1 MKKLFLFLTIL
12 IILLVGS
19 IYGILFTNYGN
30 GIIASYIENKVN
42 DGQKDVKLKV
52 NDFKLT
58 FNTINFDA
66 KINDDSQILVSGD
79 LAIFKQSVDLK
90 YDIKI
95 NDLATLK
102 NLTKQELKGPFST
115 NGTFIGDK
123 NNAVIQG
130 FTNMALSE
138 TNYHVNLV
146 NFEAKNVNV
155 DLKNAKIEELL
166 TLLNKPI
173 YLNGILNITADIKNI
188 DVTNLDGTVSASIS
202 KGKINND
209 IVNKEFK
216 QTITSSV
223 NIETNINASLLG
235 KKVEVK
241 SELISSIA
249 DIFLDKTVIDLEKNK
264 TFSDYRM
271 DVKNLSKLEG
281 VIGKKLN
288 GDFFTS
294 GNIFMENSNISVAG
308 NTNVF
313 ESTSTYNLKVK
324 DSNLE
329 NINFKIEDAK
339 IEKLLHMLNEPVYAT
354 GNLNIDGDIK
364 NAKIDS
370 LDGLINTKISEGK
383 IINEVVNTV
392 FKQEI
397 KDTVTFD
404 LNVDTS
410 LVPNQAISKADLNT
424 NLLEIDINK
433 ALFDFNEGSFNS
445 DYLVKISSLANLV
458 DFTKTKLRGA
468 IDISGN
474 IQSKE
479 NSLIIDGNSN
489 ILAGALNFNLNNDDL
504 SATLNNIGIKE
515 LTYMLYQ
522 PEIFDSKGSFK
533 VDYNLL
539 VKKGN
544 LSGNLSNGHFLE
556 NDFSTLI
563 NQLAKFDLT
572 KEIYET
578 VKINSD
584 INNNILTSTVNMKSA
599 NTQIDINNSVF
610 DTLNNTI
617 DATLEVKIKESP
629 FNININGNTS
639 NPKFSFDTKDLLK
652 NEIDKQLEKNKD
664 KIEEKLNKALG
675 GKIEDGKAKELIN
688 NLKSLF

>member
-1 MKKLFLFLTIL
+1 MKKLFLFLTIIIIL
-12 IILLVGS
+12 IIGS
-19 IYGILFTNYGN
+19 VYGTLFTKYGN
-30 GIIASYIENKVN
+30 GIIASYIESKVN
-42 DGQKDVKLKV
+42 DGQEDVKLKV
-52 NDFKLT
+52 NDFRLT

-66 KINDDSQILVSGD
+66 KINDDSQILISGD

-95 NDLATLK
+95 NDLSTLK
-102 NLTKQELKGPFST
+102 NLTKQDLKGPFST
-115 NGTFIGDK
+115 NGTFVGDK

-130 FTNMALSE
+130 FTNIALSE
-138 TNYHVNLV
+138 TNYHLNLV
-146 NFEAKNVNV
+146 NFEPKNINVN
-155 DLKNAKIEELL
+155 LKDAKIEELL
-166 TLLNKPI
+166 TLLNKPN
-173 YLNGILNITADIKNI
+173 YANGTLNITADIKNI
-188 DVTNLDGTVSASIS
+188 DVTNLDGMITASIS

-216 QTITSSV
+216 QTITSAI

-235 KKVEVK
+235 KKVEIK
-241 SELISSIA
+241 SEVISSIA

-264 TFSDYRM
+264 TFSDYRI
-271 DVKNLSKLEG
+271 DVKNLNKLEG

-288 GDFFTS
+288 GDFYTS
-294 GNIFMENSNISVAG
+294 GNIFVENSNISIAG
-308 NTNVF
+308 NSNIF
-313 ESTSTYNLKVK
+313 ESTSTYNLKLK

-364 NAKIDS
+364 NAKIET
-370 LDGLINTKISEGK
+370 LDGLINTKISEGE
-383 IINEVVNTV
+383 IIDEVVNTV
-392 FKQEI
+392 FNQKI

-410 LVPNQAISKADLNT
+410 LVPNQAISKADINT
-424 NLLEIDINK
+424 NLLNVNVNK
-433 ALFDFNEGSFNS
+433 AVFDFNEASFTS
-445 DYLVKISSLANLV
+445 DYLVKIPSLTDLI

-468 IDISGN
+468 MDISGN

-479 NSLIIDGNSN
+479 NLLLVDGSSN
-489 ILAGALNFNLNNDDL
+489 LLGGALNFNLNNDNL
-504 SATLNNIGIKE
+504 TATLNNIGIKE

-522 PEIFDSKGSFK
+522 PEIFDSKGTFK
-533 VDYNLL
+533 VDYNML

-544 LSGNLSNGHFLE
+544 LTGSLVNGHFLP

-578 VKINSD
+578 VNINSD
-584 INNNILTSTVNMKSA
+584 INDTILTSTVNMKSA

-610 DTLNNTI
+610 DTQNNTI
-617 DATLEVKIKESP
+617 DATLEAKIKETK

-639 NPKFSFDTKDLLK
+639 NPKISFDTKDLLK
-652 NEIDKQLEKNKD
+652 NEIDKQLEKNEG
-664 KIEEKLNKALG
+664 KIEEKINKALG
-675 GKIEDGKAKELIN
+675 GKLEDGKAKELIN
-688 NLKSLF
+688 NLKSFF

>member
-1 MKKLFLFLTIL
+1 MKKLFLFLTIIIIL
-12 IILLVGS
+12 IIGS
-19 IYGILFTNYGN
+19 VYGTLFTKYGN
-30 GIIASYIENKVN
+30 GIIASYIEGKVN
-42 DGQKDVKLKV
+42 NGQEDVKLKV

-66 KINDDSQILVSGD
+66 KINDDSQILISGD
-79 LAIFKQSVDLK
+79 LAIFKKSFDLK

-102 NLTKQELKGPFST
+102 NLTRQELKGPFST
-115 NGTFIGDK
+115 NGTVIGDE

-130 FTNMALSE
+130 FTNIALSE
-138 TNYHVNLV
+138 TNYHINLV
-146 NFEAKNVNV
+146 NFEPKNINV
-155 DLKNAKIEELL
+155 DLKDAKIEELL
-166 TLLNKPI
+166 TLLNKPNFA
-173 YLNGILNITADIKNI
+173 NGTLNIAADIKNI
-188 DVTNLDGTVSASIS
+188 NVTNLDGTVTASIS
-202 KGKINND
+202 KAKINND

-216 QTITSSV
+216 QTITSSI
-223 NIETNINASLLG
+223 NLETNINASLLG
-235 KKVEVK
+235 KKVEIK
-241 SELISSIA
+241 SELISSIT

-264 TFSDYRM
+264 TFSDYRI
-271 DVKNLSKLEG
+271 DVKNLNKLEG

-294 GNIFMENSNISVAG
+294 GNIFVENSNISIAG
-308 NTNVF
+308 NTNIF
-313 ESTSTYNLKVK
+313 ESTSTYNLKLK

-329 NINFKIEDAK
+329 NVNFKIEDAK
-339 IEKLLHMLNEPVYAT
+339 IEKLFHMLNEPVYAT

-364 NAKIDS
+364 NAKIDT

-397 KDTVTFD
+397 KDTVNFD

-410 LVPNQAISKADLNT
+410 LVPNQAISKANLNST
-424 NLLEIDINK
+424 LFEIDISK
-433 ALFDFNEGSFNS
+433 ALFDFNEASFNS
-445 DYLVKISSLANLV
+445 DYLVKIASLTRLI

-468 IDISGN
+468 MDINGN

-479 NSLIIDGNSN
+479 NSLIIDGNSS
-489 ILAGALNFNLNNDDL
+489 ILGGALNFNLNNDDL

-539 VKKGN
+539 VKKGT
-544 LSGNLSNGHFLE
+544 LSGNLTNGHFLE

-578 VKINSD
+578 VAINSD
-584 INNNILTSTVNMKSA
+584 INDTILTSTVNMKSA
-599 NTQIDINNSVF
+599 NTQININNSVF
-610 DTLNNTI
+610 DTQNNTI
-617 DATLEVKIKESP
+617 DAKLEANIKDIV
-629 FNININGNTS
+629 FNVNINGNTS
-639 NPKFSFDTKDLLK
+639 NPKISFDTKDLLK
-652 NEIDKQLEKNKD
+652 NEIDKQLEKNQD
-664 KIEEKLNKALG
+664 KIEEKINKALG
-675 GKIEDGKAKELIN
+675 GKLEEGKAKELFK
-688 NLKSLF
+688 NLKSIF

>member
-1 MKKLFLFLTIL
+1 MKKLFLFLTIIIIL
-12 IILLVGS
+12 IIGS
-19 IYGILFTNYGN
+19 VYGTLFTKYGN
-30 GIIASYIENKVN
+30 GIIASYIESKVN
-42 DGQKDVKLKV
+42 DGQEDVKLKV
-52 NDFKLT
+52 NDFRLT

-66 KINDDSQILVSGD
+66 KINDDSQILITGD

-102 NLTKQELKGPFST
+102 NLTKQDLKGPFST
-115 NGTFIGDK
+115 NGTFVGDK

-130 FTNMALSE
+130 FTNIALSE
-138 TNYHVNLV
+138 TNYHLNLV
-146 NFEAKNVNV
+146 NFEPKNINVN
-155 DLKNAKIEELL
+155 LKDAKIEELL
-166 TLLNKPI
+166 TLLNKPN
-173 YLNGILNITADIKNI
+173 YANGTLNITADIKNI
-188 DVTNLDGTVSASIS
+188 DVTNLDGMITASIS

-216 QTITSSV
+216 QTITSAI

-235 KKVEVK
+235 KKVEIK
-241 SELISSIA
+241 SEVISSIA

-264 TFSDYRM
+264 TFSDYRI
-271 DVKNLSKLEG
+271 DVKNLNKLEG

-288 GDFFTS
+288 GDFYTS
-294 GNIFMENSNISVAG
+294 GNIFVENSNISIAG
-308 NTNVF
+308 NSNIF
-313 ESTSTYNLKVK
+313 ESTSTYNLKLK

-364 NAKIDS
+364 NAKIET
-370 LDGLINTKISEGK
+370 LDGLINTKISEGE
-383 IINEVVNTV
+383 IIDEVVNTV
-392 FKQEI
+392 FNQKI

-410 LVPNQAISKADLNT
+410 LVPNQAISKADINT
-424 NLLEIDINK
+424 NLLNVNVNK
-433 ALFDFNEGSFNS
+433 AVFDFNEASFTS
-445 DYLVKISSLANLV
+445 DYLVKIPSLTDLI

-468 IDISGN
+468 MDISGN

-479 NSLIIDGNSN
+479 NLLLVDGNSN
-489 ILAGALNFNLNNDDL
+489 LLGGALNFNLNNDNL
-504 SATLNNIGIKE
+504 TATLNNIGIKE

-522 PEIFDSKGSFK
+522 PEIFDSKGTFK
-533 VDYNLL
+533 VDYNML

-544 LSGNLSNGHFLE
+544 LTGSLVNGHFLP

-578 VKINSD
+578 VNINSD
-584 INNNILTSTVNMKSA
+584 INDTILTSTVNMKST

-610 DTLNNTI
+610 DTQNNTI
-617 DATLEVKIKESP
+617 DATLEAKIKETK

-639 NPKFSFDTKDLLK
+639 NPKISFDTKDLLK
-652 NEIDKQLEKNKD
+652 NEIDKQLEKNEG
-664 KIEEKLNKALG
+664 KIEEKINKALG
-675 GKIEDGKAKELIN
+675 GKLEDGKAKELIN
-688 NLKSLF
+688 NLKSFF

>member
-1 MKKLFLFLTIL
+1 MKKLFLFLTIIIIL
-12 IILLVGS
+12 IIGS
-19 IYGILFTNYGN
+19 VYGTLFTKYGN
-30 GIIASYIENKVN
+30 GIIASYIESKVN
-42 DGQKDVKLKV
+42 DGQEDVKLKV
-52 NDFKLT
+52 NDFRLT

-66 KINDDSQILVSGD
+66 KINDDSQILISGD

-95 NDLATLK
+95 NDLSTLK
-102 NLTKQELKGPFST
+102 NLTKQDLKGPFST
-115 NGTFIGDK
+115 NGTFVGDK

-130 FTNMALSE
+130 FTNIALSE
-138 TNYHVNLV
+138 TNYHLNLV
-146 NFEAKNVNV
+146 NFEPKNINLN
-155 DLKNAKIEELL
+155 LKDAKIEELL
-166 TLLNKPI
+166 TLLNKPN
-173 YLNGILNITADIKNI
+173 YANGTLNITADIKNI
-188 DVTNLDGTVSASIS
+188 DVTNLDGMITASIS

-216 QTITSSV
+216 QTITSAI
-223 NIETNINASLLG
+223 NIETNIKASLLG
-235 KKVEVK
+235 KKVEIK
-241 SELISSIA
+241 SEVISSIA

-264 TFSDYRM
+264 TFSDYRI
-271 DVKNLSKLEG
+271 DVKNLNKLEG

-288 GDFFTS
+288 GDFYTS
-294 GNIFMENSNISVAG
+294 GNIFVENSNISIAG
-308 NTNVF
+308 NSNIF
-313 ESTSTYNLKVK
+313 ESTSTYNLKLK

-364 NAKIDS
+364 NAKIET
-370 LDGLINTKISEGK
+370 LDGLINTKISEGE
-383 IINEVVNTV
+383 IIDEVVNTV
-392 FKQEI
+392 FNQKI

-410 LVPNQAISKADLNT
+410 LVPNQAISKADINT
-424 NLLEIDINK
+424 NLLNVNVNK
-433 ALFDFNEGSFNS
+433 AVFDFNEASFTS
-445 DYLVKISSLANLV
+445 DYLVKIPSLTDLI

-468 IDISGN
+468 MDISGN

-479 NSLIIDGNSN
+479 NLLLVDGNSN
-489 ILAGALNFNLNNDDL
+489 LLGGALNFNLNNDNL
-504 SATLNNIGIKE
+504 TATLNNIGIKE

-522 PEIFDSKGSFK
+522 PEIFDSKGTFK
-533 VDYNLL
+533 VDYNML

-544 LSGNLSNGHFLE
+544 LTGSLVNGHFLP

-578 VKINSD
+578 VNINSD
-584 INNNILTSTVNMKSA
+584 INDTILTSTVNMKSA

-610 DTLNNTI
+610 DTQNNTI
-617 DATLEVKIKESP
+617 DATLEAKIKETK

-639 NPKFSFDTKDLLK
+639 NPKISFDTKDLLK
-652 NEIDKQLEKNKD
+652 NEIDKQLEKNEG
-664 KIEEKLNKALG
+664 KIEEKINKALG
-675 GKIEDGKAKELIN
+675 GKLEDGKAKELIN
-688 NLKSLF
+688 NLKSFF

>member
-1 MKKLFLFLTIL
+1 MKKLFLFLTIIIIL
-12 IILLVGS
+12 IIGS
-19 IYGILFTNYGN
+19 VYGTLFTKYGN

-42 DGQKDVKLKV
+42 NGQEDVKLKV
-52 NDFKLT
+52 NDFRLT

-66 KINDDSQILVSGD
+66 KINDDSQILISGD
-79 LAIFKQSVDLK
+79 LAIFKQSVNLK

-95 NDLATLK
+95 NDLSTLK
-102 NLTKQELKGPFST
+102 NLSKQELKGPFST
-115 NGTFIGDK
+115 NGTVIGDK

-130 FTNMALSE
+130 FTNIALSE
-138 TNYHVNLV
+138 TNYHINLV
-146 NFEAKNVNV
+146 NFEPKNINV

-173 YLNGILNITADIKNI
+173 YADGNLNIAADINNI
-188 DVTNLDGTVSASIS
+188 DVTNLDGTVTASIS
-202 KGKINND
+202 KGKINNK

-216 QTITSSV
+216 QSISSSI
-223 NIETNINASLLG
+223 NLETNINASLLG
-235 KKVEVK
+235 KKVEIK

-264 TFSDYRM
+264 IFSDYRI
-271 DVKNLSKLEG
+271 DVKSLNKLEG
-281 VIGKKLN
+281 IIGKKLN
-288 GDFFTS
+288 GDFSTS
-294 GNIFMENSNISVAG
+294 GNIFIENSNVSIAG
-308 NTNVF
+308 NSNIF
-313 ESTSTYNLKVK
+313 ESTSTYNLKLK

-329 NINFKIEDAK
+329 NASFKIEDAK
-339 IEKLLHMLNEPVYAT
+339 IEKLLHMLNEPVYAI

-364 NAKIDS
+364 NANIDT
-370 LDGLINTKISEGK
+370 LDGLISTKISEGK

-392 FKQEI
+392 FKQNI

-410 LVPNQAISKADLNT
+410 LVPNQAISKADINT
-424 NLLEIDINK
+424 NLLNVNVNK
-433 ALFDFNEGSFNS
+433 AVFDFNEASLNS
-445 DYLVKISSLANLV
+445 DYLVKISSLTNLI

-468 IDISGN
+468 MDISGN

-489 ILAGALNFNLNNDDL
+489 LLDGVLNFNLKDDDL
-504 SATLNNIGIKE
+504 SATLNDIGIKE

-539 VKKGN
+539 AKKGN
-544 LSGNLSNGHFLE
+544 LSGNLTNGHFLE

-563 NQLAKFDLT
+563 NQLARFDLT
-572 KEIYET
+572 KEVYDT

-584 INNNILTSTVNMKSA
+584 INENILTSTVNMKSA
-599 NTQIDINNSVF
+599 NTQIAINNSVF
-610 DTLNNTI
+610 DTQNNTI
-617 DATLEVKIKESP
+617 DAKLEAKIKETS
-629 FNININGNTS
+629 FNISVNGNTS
-639 NPKFSFDTKDLLK
+639 NPKISFDTKDLLK
-652 NEIDKQLEKNKD
+652 NQIDKQLEKNKD
-664 KIEEKLNKALG
+664 KIEEKINKALG
-675 GKIEDGKAKELIN
+675 GKIEDGKATELIK

>member
-1 MKKLFLFLTIL
+1 MKKLFLFLTIIIIL
-12 IILLVGS
+12 IIGS
-19 IYGILFTNYGN
+19 VYGTLFTKYGN
-30 GIIASYIENKVN
+30 GIIASYIESKVN
-42 DGQKDVKLKV
+42 DGQEDVKLKV
-52 NDFKLT
+52 NNFRLT
-58 FNTINFDA
+58 FNTIDFDA
-66 KINDDSQILVSGD
+66 KINDDSQILISGD

-95 NDLATLK
+95 NDLSTLK
-102 NLTKQELKGPFST
+102 NLTKQDLKGPFST
-115 NGTFIGDK
+115 NGTFVGDK

-130 FTNMALSE
+130 FTNIALSE
-138 TNYHVNLV
+138 TNYHLNLV
-146 NFEAKNVNV
+146 NFEPKNINVN
-155 DLKNAKIEELL
+155 LKDAKIEELL
-166 TLLNKPI
+166 TLLNKPN
-173 YLNGILNITADIKNI
+173 YANGTLNITADIKNI
-188 DVTNLDGTVSASIS
+188 DVTNLDGMITASIS

-216 QTITSSV
+216 QTITSAI

-235 KKVEVK
+235 KKVEIK
-241 SELISSIA
+241 SEVISSIA

-264 TFSDYRM
+264 TFSDYRI
-271 DVKNLSKLEG
+271 DVKNLNKLEG

-288 GDFFTS
+288 GDFYTS
-294 GNIFMENSNISVAG
+294 GNIFVENSNISIAG
-308 NTNVF
+308 NSNIF
-313 ESTSTYNLKVK
+313 ESTSTYNLKLK

-364 NAKIDS
+364 NAKIET
-370 LDGLINTKISEGK
+370 LDGLINTKISEGE
-383 IINEVVNTV
+383 IIDEVVNTV
-392 FKQEI
+392 FNQKI

-410 LVPNQAISKADLNT
+410 LVPNQAISKADINT
-424 NLLEIDINK
+424 NLLNVNVNK
-433 ALFDFNEGSFNS
+433 AVFDFNEASFTS
-445 DYLVKISSLANLV
+445 DYLVKIPSLTDLI

-468 IDISGN
+468 MDISGN

-479 NSLIIDGNSN
+479 NLLLVDGNSN
-489 ILAGALNFNLNNDDL
+489 LLGGALNFNLNNDNL
-504 SATLNNIGIKE
+504 TATLNNIGIKE

-522 PEIFDSKGSFK
+522 PEIFDSKGTFK
-533 VDYNLL
+533 VDYNML

-544 LSGNLSNGHFLE
+544 LTGSLVNGHFLP

-578 VKINSD
+578 VNINSD
-584 INNNILTSTVNMKSA
+584 INDTILTSTVNMKSA

-610 DTLNNTI
+610 DTQNNTI
-617 DATLEVKIKESP
+617 DATLEAKIKETK

-639 NPKFSFDTKDLLK
+639 NPKISFDTKDLLK
-652 NEIDKQLEKNKD
+652 NEIDKQLEKNEG
-664 KIEEKLNKALG
+664 KIEEKINKALG
-675 GKIEDGKAKELIN
+675 GKLEDGKAKELIN
-688 NLKSLF
+688 NLKSFF

>member
-1 MKKLFLFLTIL
+1 MKKLFLFLTIIIIL
-12 IILLVGS
+12 IIGS
-19 IYGILFTNYGN
+19 VYGTLFTKYGN
-30 GIIASYIENKVN
+30 GIIASYIESKVN
-42 DGQKDVKLKV
+42 DGQEDVKLKV
-52 NDFKLT
+52 NDFRLT

-66 KINDDSQILVSGD
+66 KINDDSQILITGD

-102 NLTKQELKGPFST
+102 NLTKQDLKGPFST
-115 NGTFIGDK
+115 NGTFVGDK

-130 FTNMALSE
+130 FTNIALSQ
-138 TNYHVNLV
+138 TDYHVNLV
-146 NFEAKNVNV
+146 NFEPKNININ
-155 DLKNAKIEELL
+155 LKDAKIQELL
-166 TLLNKPI
+166 SLLNKPI
-173 YLNGILNITADIKNI
+173 YATGDLNITADIKNI
-188 DVTNLDGTVSASIS
+188 DVTNLDGIVKANIS

-209 IVNKEFK
+209 VVNKEFK
-216 QTITSSV
+216 QSINTSI

-241 SELISSIA
+241 SELISSVA

-264 TFSDYRM
+264 SFSDYRI
-271 DVKNLSKLEG
+271 DVKNLNKLEG

-288 GDFFTS
+288 GDFYTS
-294 GNIFMENSNISVAG
+294 GNIFVENSNISIAG
-308 NTNVF
+308 NSNIF
-313 ESTSTYNLKVK
+313 ESTSTYNLKLK

-364 NAKIDS
+364 NAKIET
-370 LDGLINTKISEGK
+370 LDGLINTKISEGE
-383 IINEVVNTV
+383 IIDEVVNTV
-392 FKQEI
+392 FNQKI

-410 LVPNQAISKADLNT
+410 LVPNQAISKADINT
-424 NLLEIDINK
+424 NLLNVNVNK
-433 ALFDFNEGSFNS
+433 AVFDFNEASFTS
-445 DYLVKISSLANLV
+445 DYLVKIPSLTDLI

-468 IDISGN
+468 MDISGN

-479 NSLIIDGNSN
+479 NLLLVDGNSN
-489 ILAGALNFNLNNDDL
+489 LLGGALNFNLNNDNL
-504 SATLNNIGIKE
+504 TATLNNIGIKE

-522 PEIFDSKGSFK
+522 PEIFDSKGTFK
-533 VDYNLL
+533 VDYNML

-544 LSGNLSNGHFLE
+544 LTGSLVNGHFLP

-578 VKINSD
+578 VNINSD
-584 INNNILTSTVNMKSA
+584 INDTILTSTVNMKSA
-599 NTQIDINNSVF
+599 NTQIDINNSIF
-610 DTLNNTI
+610 DTQNNTI
-617 DATLEVKIKESP
+617 DATLEAKIKDTK
-629 FNININGNTS
+629 FNVNINGDTS

-652 NEIDKQLEKNKD
+652 NEIDKQLEKNQE
-664 KIEEKLNKALG
+664 KIEEKINKALG
-675 GKIEDGKAKELIN
+675 GKLEDGKAKELIN
-688 NLKSLF
+688 NLKSFF

>member
-1 MKKLFLFLTIL
+1 MKKLFLFLTIIIIL
-12 IILLVGS
+12 IIGS
-19 IYGILFTNYGN
+19 VYGTLFTKYGN
-30 GIIASYIENKVN
+30 GIIASYIESKVN
-42 DGQKDVKLKV
+42 DGQEDVKLKV
-52 NDFKLT
+52 NDFRLT

-66 KINDDSQILVSGD
+66 KINDDSQILISGD

-95 NDLATLK
+95 NDLSTLK
-102 NLTKQELKGPFST
+102 NLTKQDLKGPFST
-115 NGTFIGDK
+115 NGTFVGDK

-130 FTNMALSE
+130 FTNIALSE
-138 TNYHVNLV
+138 TNYHLNLV
-146 NFEAKNVNV
+146 NFEPKNINVN
-155 DLKNAKIEELL
+155 LKDAKIEELL
-166 TLLNKPI
+166 TLLNKPN
-173 YLNGILNITADIKNI
+173 YANGTLNITADIKNI
-188 DVTNLDGTVSASIS
+188 DVTNLDGMITASIS

-216 QTITSSV
+216 QTITSAI

-235 KKVEVK
+235 KKVEIK
-241 SELISSIA
+241 SEVISSIA

-264 TFSDYRM
+264 TFSDYRI
-271 DVKNLSKLEG
+271 DVKNLNKLEG

-288 GDFFTS
+288 GDFYTS
-294 GNIFMENSNISVAG
+294 GNIFVENSNISIAG
-308 NTNVF
+308 NSNIF
-313 ESTSTYNLKVK
+313 ESTSTYNLKLK

-364 NAKIDS
+364 NAKIET
-370 LDGLINTKISEGK
+370 LDGLINTKISEGE
-383 IINEVVNTV
+383 IIDEVVNTV
-392 FKQEI
+392 FNQKI

-410 LVPNQAISKADLNT
+410 LVPNQAISKADINT
-424 NLLEIDINK
+424 NLLNVNVNK
-433 ALFDFNEGSFNS
+433 AVFDFNEASFTS
-445 DYLVKISSLANLV
+445 DYLVKIPSLTDLI

-468 IDISGN
+468 MDISGN

-479 NSLIIDGNSN
+479 NLLLVDGNSN
-489 ILAGALNFNLNNDDL
+489 LLGGALNFNLNNDNL
-504 SATLNNIGIKE
+504 TATLNNIGIKE

-522 PEIFDSKGSFK
+522 PEIFDSKGTFK
-533 VDYNLL
+533 VDYNML

-544 LSGNLSNGHFLE
+544 LTGSLVNGHFLP

-578 VKINSD
+578 VNINSD
-584 INNNILTSTVNMKSA
+584 INDTILTSTVNMKST

-610 DTLNNTI
+610 DTQNNTI
-617 DATLEVKIKESP
+617 DATLEAKIKETK

-639 NPKFSFDTKDLLK
+639 NPKISFDTKDLLK
-652 NEIDKQLEKNKD
+652 NEIDKQLEKNEG
-664 KIEEKLNKALG
+664 KIEEKINKALG
-675 GKIEDGKAKELIN
+675 GKLEDGKAKELIN
-688 NLKSLF
+688 NLKSFF

>member
-1 MKKLFLFLTIL
+1 MKKLFLFLTIIIIL
-12 IILLVGS
+12 IIGS
-19 IYGILFTNYGN
+19 VYGTLFTKYGN

-42 DGQKDVKLKV
+42 NGQEDVKLKV
-52 NDFKLT
+52 NDFRLT

-66 KINDDSQILVSGD
+66 KINDDSQILISGD
-79 LAIFKQSVDLK
+79 LAIFKQSVNLK

-95 NDLATLK
+95 NDLSTLK
-102 NLTKQELKGPFST
+102 NLSKQELKGPFST
-115 NGTFIGDK
+115 NGTVIGDK

-130 FTNMALSE
+130 FTNIALSE
-138 TNYHVNLV
+138 TNYHINLV
-146 NFEAKNVNV
+146 NFEPKNINV

-173 YLNGILNITADIKNI
+173 YADGNLNIAADINNI
-188 DVTNLDGTVSASIS
+188 DVTNLDGTVTASIS
-202 KGKINND
+202 KGKINNK

-216 QTITSSV
+216 QSISSSI
-223 NIETNINASLLG
+223 NLETNINASLLG
-235 KKVEVK
+235 KKVEIK

-264 TFSDYRM
+264 IFSDYRI
-271 DVKNLSKLEG
+271 DVKSLNKLEG
-281 VIGKKLN
+281 IIGKKLN
-288 GDFFTS
+288 GDFSTS
-294 GNIFMENSNISVAG
+294 GNIFIENSNVSIAG
-308 NTNVF
+308 NSNIF
-313 ESTSTYNLKVK
+313 ESTSTYNLKLK

-329 NINFKIEDAK
+329 NASFKIEDAK
-339 IEKLLHMLNEPVYAT
+339 IEKLLHMLNEPVYAI

-364 NAKIDS
+364 NANIDT
-370 LDGLINTKISEGK
+370 LDGLISTKISEGK

-392 FKQEI
+392 FKQNI

-410 LVPNQAISKADLNT
+410 LVPNQAISKANINT
-424 NLLEIDINK
+424 NLLNVNVNK
-433 ALFDFNEGSFNS
+433 AIFDFNEASLNS
-445 DYLVKISSLANLV
+445 DYLVKIPSLTNLI

-468 IDISGN
+468 MDISGN

-489 ILAGALNFNLNNDDL
+489 LLDGVLNFNLKDDDL
-504 SATLNNIGIKE
+504 SATLNDIGIKE

-539 VKKGN
+539 AKKGN
-544 LSGNLSNGHFLE
+544 LSGNLTNGHFLE

-563 NQLAKFDLT
+563 NQLARFDLT
-572 KEIYET
+572 KEVYDT

-584 INNNILTSTVNMKSA
+584 INENILTSTVNMKSA
-599 NTQIDINNSVF
+599 NTQIAINNSVF
-610 DTLNNTI
+610 DTQNNTI
-617 DATLEVKIKESP
+617 DAKLEAKIKETS
-629 FNININGNTS
+629 FNISVNGNTS
-639 NPKFSFDTKDLLK
+639 NPKISFDTKDLLK
-652 NEIDKQLEKNKD
+652 NQIDKQLEKNKD
-664 KIEEKLNKALG
+664 KIEEKINKALG
-675 GKIEDGKAKELIN
+675 GKIEDGKATELIK

>member
-1 MKKLFLFLTIL
+1 MKKLFLFLTIIIIL
-12 IILLVGS
+12 IIGS
-19 IYGILFTNYGN
+19 VYGTLFTKYGN

-42 DGQKDVKLKV
+42 DGQEDVKLKV
-52 NDFKLT
+52 NDFRLT

-66 KINDDSQILVSGD
+66 KINDDSQILITGD

-102 NLTKQELKGPFST
+102 NLTKQDLKGPFST
-115 NGTFIGDK
+115 NGTFVGDK

-130 FTNMALSE
+130 FTNIALSQ
-138 TNYHVNLV
+138 TDYHVNLV
-146 NFEAKNVNV
+146 NFEPKNININ
-155 DLKNAKIEELL
+155 LKDAKIQELL
-166 TLLNKPI
+166 SLLNKPI
-173 YLNGILNITADIKNI
+173 YATGDLNITADIKNI
-188 DVTNLDGTVSASIS
+188 DVTNLDGIVKANIS

-209 IVNKEFK
+209 VVNKEFK
-216 QTITSSV
+216 QSINTSI

-241 SELISSIA
+241 SELISSVA

-264 TFSDYRM
+264 TFSDYRI
-271 DVKNLSKLEG
+271 DVKNLNKLEG

-288 GDFFTS
+288 GDFYTS
-294 GNIFMENSNISVAG
+294 GNIFLENSNISIAG
-308 NTNVF
+308 NSNIF
-313 ESTSTYNLKVK
+313 ESTSTYNLKLK

-364 NAKIDS
+364 NAKIET
-370 LDGLINTKISEGK
+370 LNGLINTKITEGK

-397 KDTVTFD
+397 KDIVTFD

-410 LVPNQAISKADLNT
+410 LVPNQAVSKASLNT
-424 NLLEIDINK
+424 NLLDLNINQ
-433 ALFDFNEGSFNS
+433 AVFDFNEASLNS
-445 DYLVKISSLANLV
+445 DYLVKIASLTNLV

-468 IDISGN
+468 MDISGN

-479 NSLIIDGNSN
+479 NSLIVDGKSS
-489 ILAGALNFNLNNDDL
+489 ILGGALNFNLKNDDL
-504 SATLNNIGIKE
+504 SATLSDIGIKE

-522 PEIFDSKGSFK
+522 PEIFDSKGTFK

-539 VKKGN
+539 VKKGT
-544 LSGNLSNGHFLE
+544 LSGNLINGHFLE
-556 NDFSTLI
+556 NEFSTLI

-572 KEIYET
+572 KELYET
-578 VKINSD
+578 VSINSD
-584 INNNILTSTVNMKSA
+584 INQNILTSTVNMKSA
-599 NTQIDINNSVF
+599 NTEIAINNSVF
-610 DTLNNTI
+610 DTQNNTI
-617 DATLEVKIKESP
+617 DATLEAKIKETS
-629 FNININGNTS
+629 FNINVNGNTS

-664 KIEEKLNKALG
+664 KIEEKINKALG
-675 GKIEDGKAKELIN
+675 GKLEDGKANELIK

>member
-1 MKKLFLFLTIL
+1 MKKLFLFLTIIIIL
-12 IILLVGS
+12 IIGS
-19 IYGILFTNYGN
+19 VYGTLFTKYGN
-30 GIIASYIENKVN
+30 GIIASYIESKVN
-42 DGQKDVKLKV
+42 DGQEDVKLKV
-52 NDFKLT
+52 NDFRLT

-66 KINDDSQILVSGD
+66 KINDDSQILISGD

-102 NLTKQELKGPFST
+102 NLTKQDLKGPFST
-115 NGTFIGDK
+115 NGTFVGDK

-130 FTNMALSE
+130 FTNIALSE
-138 TNYHVNLV
+138 TNYHLNLV
-146 NFEAKNVNV
+146 NFEPKNINLN
-155 DLKNAKIEELL
+155 LKDAKIEELL
-166 TLLNKPI
+166 TLLNKPN
-173 YLNGILNITADIKNI
+173 YANGTLNITADIKNI
-188 DVTNLDGTVSASIS
+188 DVTNLDGMITASIS

-216 QTITSSV
+216 QTITSAI

-235 KKVEVK
+235 KKVEIK
-241 SELISSIA
+241 SEVISSIA

-264 TFSDYRM
+264 TFSDYRI
-271 DVKNLSKLEG
+271 DVKNLNKLEG

-288 GDFFTS
+288 GDFYTS
-294 GNIFMENSNISVAG
+294 GNIFVENSNISIAG
-308 NTNVF
+308 NSNIF
-313 ESTSTYNLKVK
+313 ESTSTYNLKLK

-364 NAKIDS
+364 NAKIET
-370 LDGLINTKISEGK
+370 LDGLINTKISEGE
-383 IINEVVNTV
+383 IIDEVVNTV
-392 FKQEI
+392 FNQKI

-410 LVPNQAISKADLNT
+410 LVPNQAISKADINT
-424 NLLEIDINK
+424 NLLNVNVNK
-433 ALFDFNEGSFNS
+433 AVFDFNEASFTS
-445 DYLVKISSLANLV
+445 DYLVKIPSLTDLI

-468 IDISGN
+468 MDISGN

-479 NSLIIDGNSN
+479 NLLLVDGNSN
-489 ILAGALNFNLNNDDL
+489 LLGGALNFNLNNDNL
-504 SATLNNIGIKE
+504 TATLNNIGIKE

-522 PEIFDSKGSFK
+522 PEIFDSKGTFK
-533 VDYNLL
+533 VDYNML

-544 LSGNLSNGHFLE
+544 LTGSLVNGHFLP

-578 VKINSD
+578 VNINSD
-584 INNNILTSTVNMKSA
+584 INDTILTSTVNMKSA

-610 DTLNNTI
+610 DTQNNTI
-617 DATLEVKIKESP
+617 DATLEAKIKETK

-639 NPKFSFDTKDLLK
+639 NPKISFDTKDLLK
-652 NEIDKQLEKNKD
+652 NEIDKQLEKNEG
-664 KIEEKLNKALG
+664 KIEEKINKALG
-675 GKIEDGKAKELIN
+675 GKLEDGKAKELIN
-688 NLKSLF
+688 NLKSFF

>member
-1 MKKLFLFLTIL
+1 MKKLFLFLTIIIIL
-12 IILLVGS
+12 IIGS
-19 IYGILFTNYGN
+19 VYGTLFTKYGN

-42 DGQKDVKLKV
+42 DGQEDVKLKV
-52 NDFKLT
+52 NDFRLT

-66 KINDDSQILVSGD
+66 KINDDSQILITGD

-102 NLTKQELKGPFST
+102 NLTKQDLKGPFST
-115 NGTFIGDK
+115 NGTFVGDK

-130 FTNMALSE
+130 FTNIALSQ
-138 TNYHVNLV
+138 TDYHVNLV
-146 NFEAKNVNV
+146 NFEPKNININ
-155 DLKNAKIEELL
+155 LKDAKIQELL
-166 TLLNKPI
+166 SLLNKPI
-173 YLNGILNITADIKNI
+173 YATGDLNITADIKNI
-188 DVTNLDGTVSASIS
+188 DVTNLDGIVKANIS

-209 IVNKEFK
+209 VVNKEFK
-216 QTITSSV
+216 QSINTSI

-241 SELISSIA
+241 SELISSVA

-264 TFSDYRM
+264 SFSDYRI
-271 DVKNLSKLEG
+271 DVKNLNKLEG

-288 GDFFTS
+288 GDFYTS
-294 GNIFMENSNISVAG
+294 GNIFLENSNISIAG
-308 NTNVF
+308 NSNIF
-313 ESTSTYNLKVK
+313 ESTSTYNVKLK

-364 NAKIDS
+364 NAKIET
-370 LDGLINTKISEGK
+370 LNGLINTKITEGK

-397 KDTVTFD
+397 KDIVTFD

-410 LVPNQAISKADLNT
+410 LVPNQAVSKASLNT
-424 NLLEIDINK
+424 NLLDLNINQ
-433 ALFDFNEGSFNS
+433 AVFDFNEASLNS
-445 DYLVKISSLANLV
+445 DYLVKIASLTNLV

-468 IDISGN
+468 MDISGN

-479 NSLIIDGNSN
+479 NSLIVDGKSS
-489 ILAGALNFNLNNDDL
+489 ILGGALNFNLKNDDL
-504 SATLNNIGIKE
+504 SATLSDIGIKE

-522 PEIFDSKGSFK
+522 PEIFDSKGTFK

-539 VKKGN
+539 VKKGT
-544 LSGNLSNGHFLE
+544 LSGNLINGHFLE
-556 NDFSTLI
+556 NEFSTLI

-572 KEIYET
+572 KELYET
-578 VKINSD
+578 VSINSD
-584 INNNILTSTVNMKSA
+584 INQNILTSTVNMKSA

-610 DTLNNTI
+610 DTQNNTI
-617 DATLEVKIKESP
+617 DATLEAKIKETK

-639 NPKFSFDTKDLLK
+639 NPKISFDTKDLLK
-652 NEIDKQLEKNKD
+652 NEIDKQLEKNEG
-664 KIEEKLNKALG
+664 KIEEKINKALG
-675 GKIEDGKAKELIN
+675 GKLEDGKAKELIN
-688 NLKSLF
+688 NLKSFF

>member
-1 MKKLFLFLTIL
+1 MKKLFIFLTVIVIL
-12 IILLVGS
+12 IIGS
-19 IYGILFTNYGN
+19 VYGTLFTKYGN
-30 GIIASYIENKVN
+30 GIITSYIESKVN
-42 DGQKDVKLKV
+42 DGQEDVKLKV
-52 NDFKLT
+52 NDFTLT
-58 FNTINFDA
+58 FHTINFDA
-66 KINDDSQILVSGD
+66 KINDDSQILISGD

-95 NDLATLK
+95 NDLTTLK

-115 NGTFIGDK
+115 NGTVVGDK

-130 FTNMALSE
+130 FTNIALSE

-146 NFEAKNVNV
+146 NFEAKNINV
-155 DLKNAKIEELL
+155 DLKDAKIEELL
-166 TLLNKPI
+166 TLLNKPN
-173 YLNGILNITADIKNI
+173 YANGILNITADIKNI
-188 DVTNLDGTVSASIS
+188 DVTNLEGMVTASIS

-209 IVNKEFK
+209 IVNKELK
-216 QTITSSV
+216 QTITSAI

-235 KKVEVK
+235 KKVEIK
-241 SELISSIA
+241 SEVISSIA
-249 DIFLDKTVIDLEKNK
+249 DIFLDKTIIDLEKNK
-264 TFSDYRM
+264 TFSDYRI
-271 DVKNLSKLEG
+271 DVKNLNKLEG

-294 GNIFMENSNISVAG
+294 GNIFLENSNISIAG
-308 NTNVF
+308 NSNIF
-313 ESTSTYNLKVK
+313 ESTSTYNLKLK

-339 IEKLLHMLNEPVYAT
+339 IEKLFHMLNEPVYAT

-364 NAKIDS
+364 NAKIET
-370 LDGLINTKISEGK
+370 LDGLINTRISDGE
-383 IINEVVNTV
+383 IIEEVVNTV
-392 FKQEI
+392 FNQKI

-410 LVPNQAISKADLNT
+410 LVPSQAISKADINT
-424 NLLEIDINK
+424 NLLNVNVNK
-433 ALFDFNEGSFNS
+433 AVFDFNEASFAS
-445 DYLVKISSLANLV
+445 DYLVKIPSLTNLI

-468 IDISGN
+468 MDISGN

-479 NSLIIDGNSN
+479 NLLLVDGNSN
-489 ILAGALNFNLNNDDL
+489 LLGGALNFNLNNDDL
-504 SATLNNIGIKE
+504 TATLNNIGIKE

-522 PEIFDSKGSFK
+522 PEIFDSKGNFK

-544 LSGNLSNGHFLE
+544 LSGDLTNGHFLE
-556 NDFSTLI
+556 NEFSTII

-578 VKINSD
+578 VNINSD
-584 INNNILTSTVNMKSA
+584 INDTILTSTVNMKSA

-610 DTLNNTI
+610 DTQNNTI
-617 DATLEVKIKESP
+617 DATLEAKIKETK
-629 FNININGNTS
+629 FNVNINGNTS
-639 NPKFSFDTKDLLK
+639 NPKISFDTKDLLK
-652 NEIDKQLEKNKD
+652 NEIDKQLEKNQG

-675 GKIEDGKAKELIN
+675 GKLEDGKAKELIN
-688 NLKSLF
+688 NLKSFF

>member
-1 MKKLFLFLTIL
+1 MKKLFLFLTIIIIL
-12 IILLVGS
+12 IIGS
-19 IYGILFTNYGN
+19 VYGTLFTKYGN
-30 GIIASYIENKVN
+30 GIIASYIESKVN
-42 DGQKDVKLKV
+42 DGQEDVKLKV
-52 NDFKLT
+52 NDFRLT

-66 KINDDSQILVSGD
+66 KINDDSQILISGD

-95 NDLATLK
+95 NDLSTLK
-102 NLTKQELKGPFST
+102 NLTKQDLKGPFST
-115 NGTFIGDK
+115 NGTFVGDK

-130 FTNMALSE
+130 FTNIALSE
-138 TNYHVNLV
+138 TNYHLNLV
-146 NFEAKNVNV
+146 NFEPKNINVN
-155 DLKNAKIEELL
+155 LKDAKIEELL
-166 TLLNKPI
+166 TLLNKPN
-173 YLNGILNITADIKNI
+173 YANGTLNITADIKNI
-188 DVTNLDGTVSASIS
+188 DVTNLDGMITASIS

-216 QTITSSV
+216 QTITSAI

-235 KKVEVK
+235 KKVEIK
-241 SELISSIA
+241 SEVISSIA

-264 TFSDYRM
+264 TFSDYRI
-271 DVKNLSKLEG
+271 DVKNLNKLEG

-288 GDFFTS
+288 GDFYTS
-294 GNIFMENSNISVAG
+294 GNIFVENSNISIAG
-308 NTNVF
+308 NSNIF
-313 ESTSTYNLKVK
+313 ESTSTYNLKLK

-364 NAKIDS
+364 NAKIET
-370 LDGLINTKISEGK
+370 LDGLINTKISEGE
-383 IINEVVNTV
+383 IIDEVVNTV
-392 FKQEI
+392 FNQKI
-397 KDTVTFD
+397 KNTVTFD

-410 LVPNQAISKADLNT
+410 LVPNQAISKADINT
-424 NLLEIDINK
+424 NLLTVNVNK
-433 ALFDFNEGSFNS
+433 AVFDFNEASFTS
-445 DYLVKISSLANLV
+445 DYLVKIPSLTDLI

-468 IDISGN
+468 MDISGN

-479 NSLIIDGNSN
+479 NLLLVDGSSN
-489 ILAGALNFNLNNDDL
+489 LLGGALNFNLNNDNL
-504 SATLNNIGIKE
+504 TATLNNIGIKE

-522 PEIFDSKGSFK
+522 PEIFDSKGTFK
-533 VDYNLL
+533 VDYNML

-544 LSGNLSNGHFLE
+544 LTGSLVNGHFLP

-578 VKINSD
+578 VNINSD
-584 INNNILTSTVNMKSA
+584 INDTILTSTVNMKSA

-610 DTLNNTI
+610 DTQNNTI
-617 DATLEVKIKESP
+617 DATLEAKIKETK

-639 NPKFSFDTKDLLK
+639 NPKISFDTKDLLK
-652 NEIDKQLEKNKD
+652 NEIDKQLEKNEG
-664 KIEEKLNKALG
+664 KIEEKINKALG
-675 GKIEDGKAKELIN
+675 GKLEDGKAKELIN
-688 NLKSLF
+688 NLKSFF

>member
-1 MKKLFLFLTIL
+1 MKKLFLFLTIIIIL
-12 IILLVGS
+12 IIGS
-19 IYGILFTNYGN
+19 VYGTLFTKYGN
-30 GIIASYIENKVN
+30 GIIASYIESKVN
-42 DGQKDVKLKV
+42 DGQEDVKLKV
-52 NDFKLT
+52 NDFRLT

-66 KINDDSQILVSGD
+66 KINDDSQILISGD

-95 NDLATLK
+95 NDLSTLK
-102 NLTKQELKGPFST
+102 NLTKQDLKGPFST
-115 NGTFIGDK
+115 NGTFVGDK

-130 FTNMALSE
+130 FTNIALSE
-138 TNYHVNLV
+138 TNYHLNLV
-146 NFEAKNVNV
+146 NFEPKNINLN
-155 DLKNAKIEELL
+155 LKDAKIEELL
-166 TLLNKPI
+166 TLLNKPN
-173 YLNGILNITADIKNI
+173 YANGTLNITADIKNI
-188 DVTNLDGTVSASIS
+188 DVTNLDGMITASIS

-216 QTITSSV
+216 QTITSAI

-235 KKVEVK
+235 KKVEIK
-241 SELISSIA
+241 SEVISSIA

-264 TFSDYRM
+264 TFSDYRI
-271 DVKNLSKLEG
+271 DVKNLNKLEG

-288 GDFFTS
+288 GDFYTS
-294 GNIFMENSNISVAG
+294 GNIFVENSNISIAG
-308 NTNVF
+308 NSNIF
-313 ESTSTYNLKVK
+313 ESTSTYNLKLK

-364 NAKIDS
+364 NAKIET
-370 LDGLINTKISEGK
+370 LDGLINTKISEGE
-383 IINEVVNTV
+383 IIDEVVNTV
-392 FKQEI
+392 FNQKI

-410 LVPNQAISKADLNT
+410 LVPNQAISKADINT
-424 NLLEIDINK
+424 NLLNVNVNK
-433 ALFDFNEGSFNS
+433 AVFDFNEASFTS
-445 DYLVKISSLANLV
+445 DYLVKIPSLTDLI

-468 IDISGN
+468 MDISGN

-479 NSLIIDGNSN
+479 NLLLVDGNSN
-489 ILAGALNFNLNNDDL
+489 LLGGALNFNLNNDNL
-504 SATLNNIGIKE
+504 TATLNNIGIKE

-522 PEIFDSKGSFK
+522 PEIFDSKGTFK
-533 VDYNLL
+533 VDYNML

-544 LSGNLSNGHFLE
+544 LTGSLVNGHFLP

-578 VKINSD
+578 VNINSD
-584 INNNILTSTVNMKSA
+584 INDTILTSTVNMKST

-610 DTLNNTI
+610 DTQNNTI
-617 DATLEVKIKESP
+617 DATLEAKIKETK

-639 NPKFSFDTKDLLK
+639 NPKISFDTKDLLK
-652 NEIDKQLEKNKD
+652 NEIDKQLEKNEG
-664 KIEEKLNKALG
+664 KIEEKINKALG
-675 GKIEDGKAKELIN
+675 GKLEDGKAKELIN
-688 NLKSLF
+688 NLKSFF

>member
-1 MKKLFLFLTIL
+1 MKKLFLFLTIIIIL
-12 IILLVGS
+12 IIGS
-19 IYGILFTNYGN
+19 VYGTLFTKYGN
-30 GIIASYIENKVN
+30 GIIASYIESKVN
-42 DGQKDVKLKV
+42 DGQEDVKLKV
-52 NDFKLT
+52 NDFRLT

-66 KINDDSQILVSGD
+66 KINDDSQILISGD

-102 NLTKQELKGPFST
+102 NLTKQDLKGPFST
-115 NGTFIGDK
+115 NGTFVGDK

-130 FTNMALSE
+130 FTNIALSE
-138 TNYHVNLV
+138 TNYHLNLV
-146 NFEAKNVNV
+146 NFEPKNINVN
-155 DLKNAKIEELL
+155 LKDAKIEELL
-166 TLLNKPI
+166 TLLNKPN
-173 YLNGILNITADIKNI
+173 YANGTLNITADIKNI
-188 DVTNLDGTVSASIS
+188 DVTNLDGMITASIS

-216 QTITSSV
+216 QTITSAI

-235 KKVEVK
+235 KKVEIK
-241 SELISSIA
+241 SEVISSIA

-264 TFSDYRM
+264 SFSDYRI
-271 DVKNLSKLEG
+271 DVKNLNKLEG

-288 GDFFTS
+288 GDFYTS
-294 GNIFMENSNISVAG
+294 GNIFVENSNISIAG
-308 NTNVF
+308 NSNIF
-313 ESTSTYNLKVK
+313 ESTSTYNLKLK

-364 NAKIDS
+364 NAKIET
-370 LDGLINTKISEGK
+370 LDGLINTKISEGE
-383 IINEVVNTV
+383 IIDEVVNTV
-392 FKQEI
+392 FNQKI

-410 LVPNQAISKADLNT
+410 LVPNQAISKADINT
-424 NLLEIDINK
+424 NLLNVNVNK
-433 ALFDFNEGSFNS
+433 AVFDFNEASFTS
-445 DYLVKISSLANLV
+445 DYLVKIPSLTDLI

-468 IDISGN
+468 MDISGN

-479 NSLIIDGNSN
+479 NLLLVDGSSN
-489 ILAGALNFNLNNDDL
+489 LLGGALNFNLNNDNL
-504 SATLNNIGIKE
+504 TATLNNIGIKE

-522 PEIFDSKGSFK
+522 PKIFDSKGTFK
-533 VDYNLL
+533 VDYNML

-544 LSGNLSNGHFLE
+544 LTGSLVNGHFLP

-578 VKINSD
+578 VNINSD
-584 INNNILTSTVNMKSA
+584 INDTILTSTVNMKST

-610 DTLNNTI
+610 DTQNNTI
-617 DATLEVKIKESP
+617 DATLEAKIKETK

-639 NPKFSFDTKDLLK
+639 NPKISFDTKDLLK
-652 NEIDKQLEKNKD
+652 NEIDKQLEKNEG
-664 KIEEKLNKALG
+664 KIEEKINKALG
-675 GKIEDGKAKELIN
+675 GKLEDGKAKELIN
-688 NLKSLF
+688 NLKSFF

>member
-1 MKKLFLFLTIL
+1 MKKLFLFLTIIIIL
-12 IILLVGS
+12 IIGS
-19 IYGILFTNYGN
+19 VYGTLFTKYGN

-42 DGQKDVKLKV
+42 DGQEDVKLKV
-52 NDFKLT
+52 NDFRLT

-66 KINDDSQILVSGD
+66 KINDDSQILITGD

-102 NLTKQELKGPFST
+102 NLTKQDLKGPFST
-115 NGTFIGDK
+115 NGTFVGDK

-130 FTNMALSE
+130 FTNIALSE
-138 TNYHVNLV
+138 TNYHLNLV
-146 NFEAKNVNV
+146 NFEPKNINLN
-155 DLKNAKIEELL
+155 LKDAKIEELL
-166 TLLNKPI
+166 TLLNKPN
-173 YLNGILNITADIKNI
+173 YANGTLNITADIKNI
-188 DVTNLDGTVSASIS
+188 DVTNLDGMITASIS

-216 QTITSSV
+216 QTITSAI

-235 KKVEVK
+235 KKVEIK
-241 SELISSIA
+241 SEVISSIA

-264 TFSDYRM
+264 TFSDYRI
-271 DVKNLSKLEG
+271 DVKNLNKLEG

-288 GDFFTS
+288 GDFYTS
-294 GNIFMENSNISVAG
+294 GNIFVENSNISIAG
-308 NTNVF
+308 NSNIF
-313 ESTSTYNLKVK
+313 ESTSTYNLKLK

-364 NAKIDS
+364 NAKIET
-370 LDGLINTKISEGK
+370 LDGLINTKISEGE
-383 IINEVVNTV
+383 IIDEVVNTV
-392 FKQEI
+392 FNQKI

-410 LVPNQAISKADLNT
+410 LVPNQAISKADINT
-424 NLLEIDINK
+424 NLLNVNVNK
-433 ALFDFNEGSFNS
+433 AVFDFNEASFTS
-445 DYLVKISSLANLV
+445 DYLVKIPSLTDLI

-468 IDISGN
+468 MDISGN

-479 NSLIIDGNSN
+479 NLLLVDGNSN
-489 ILAGALNFNLNNDDL
+489 LLGGALNFNLNNDNL
-504 SATLNNIGIKE
+504 TATLNNIGIKE

-522 PEIFDSKGSFK
+522 PEIFDSKGTFK
-533 VDYNLL
+533 VDYNML

-544 LSGNLSNGHFLE
+544 LTGSLVNGHFLP

-578 VKINSD
+578 VNINSD
-584 INNNILTSTVNMKSA
+584 INDTILTSTVNMKSA

-610 DTLNNTI
+610 DTQNNTI
-617 DATLEVKIKESP
+617 DATLEAKIKETK

-639 NPKFSFDTKDLLK
+639 NPKISFDTKDLLK
-652 NEIDKQLEKNKD
+652 NEIDKQLEKNEG
-664 KIEEKLNKALG
+664 KIEEKINKALG
-675 GKIEDGKAKELIN
+675 GKLEDGKAKELIN
-688 NLKSLF
+688 NLKSFF

>member
-1 MKKLFLFLTIL
+1 MKKLFLFLTIIIIL
-12 IILLVGS
+12 IIGS
-19 IYGILFTNYGN
+19 VYGTLFTKYGN
-30 GIIASYIENKVN
+30 GIIASYIESKVN
-42 DGQKDVKLKV
+42 DGQEDVKLKV
-52 NDFKLT
+52 NDFRLT

-66 KINDDSQILVSGD
+66 KINDDSQILISGD

-95 NDLATLK
+95 NDLVTLK
-102 NLTKQELKGPFST
+102 NLTKQDLKGPFST
-115 NGTFIGDK
+115 NGTFVGDK

-130 FTNMALSE
+130 FTNIALSE

-146 NFEAKNVNV
+146 NFEPKNINVN
-155 DLKNAKIEELL
+155 LKDAKIEELL
-166 TLLNKPI
+166 TLLNKPN
-173 YLNGILNITADIKNI
+173 YANGTLNITADIKNI
-188 DVTNLDGTVSASIS
+188 DVTNLDGMITASIS

-216 QTITSSV
+216 QTITSAI
-223 NIETNINASLLG
+223 NIETNIKASLLG
-235 KKVEVK
+235 KKVEIK
-241 SELISSIA
+241 SEVISSIA

-264 TFSDYRM
+264 TFSDYRI
-271 DVKNLSKLEG
+271 DVKNLNKLEG

-288 GDFFTS
+288 GDFYTS
-294 GNIFMENSNISVAG
+294 GNIFVENSNISIAG
-308 NTNVF
+308 NSNIF
-313 ESTSTYNLKVK
+313 ESTSTYNLKLK

-364 NAKIDS
+364 NAKIET
-370 LDGLINTKISEGK
+370 LDGLINTKISEGE
-383 IINEVVNTV
+383 IIDEVVNTV
-392 FKQEI
+392 FNQKI

-410 LVPNQAISKADLNT
+410 LVPNQAISKADINT
-424 NLLEIDINK
+424 NLLNVNVNK
-433 ALFDFNEGSFNS
+433 AVFDFNEASFTS
-445 DYLVKISSLANLV
+445 DYLVKIPSLTDLI

-468 IDISGN
+468 MDISGN

-479 NSLIIDGNSN
+479 NLLLVDGNSN
-489 ILAGALNFNLNNDDL
+489 LLGGALNFNLNNDNL
-504 SATLNNIGIKE
+504 TATLNNIGIKE

-522 PEIFDSKGSFK
+522 PEIFDSKGTFK
-533 VDYNLL
+533 VDYNML

-544 LSGNLSNGHFLE
+544 LTGSLVNGHFLP

-578 VKINSD
+578 VNINSD
-584 INNNILTSTVNMKSA
+584 INDTILTSTVNMKSA

-610 DTLNNTI
+610 DTQNNTI
-617 DATLEVKIKESP
+617 DATLEAKIKETK

-639 NPKFSFDTKDLLK
+639 NPKISFDTKDLLK
-652 NEIDKQLEKNKD
+652 NEIDKQLEKNEG
-664 KIEEKLNKALG
+664 KIEEKINKALG
-675 GKIEDGKAKELIN
+675 GKLEDGKAKELIN
-688 NLKSLF
+688 NLKSFF

>member
-1 MKKLFLFLTIL
+1 MKKLFLFLTIIIIL
-12 IILLVGS
+12 IIGS
-19 IYGILFTNYGN
+19 VYGTLFTKYGN
-30 GIIASYIENKVN
+30 GIIASYIESKVN
-42 DGQKDVKLKV
+42 DGQEDVKLKV
-52 NDFKLT
+52 NDFRLT

-66 KINDDSQILVSGD
+66 KINDDSQILISGD

-95 NDLATLK
+95 NDLSTLK
-102 NLTKQELKGPFST
+102 NLTKQDLKGPFST
-115 NGTFIGDK
+115 NGTFVGDK

-130 FTNMALSE
+130 FTNIALSE
-138 TNYHVNLV
+138 TNYHLNLV
-146 NFEAKNVNV
+146 NFEPKNINVN
-155 DLKNAKIEELL
+155 LKDAKIEELL
-166 TLLNKPI
+166 TLLNKPN
-173 YLNGILNITADIKNI
+173 YANGTLNITADIKNI
-188 DVTNLDGTVSASIS
+188 DVTNLDGMITASIS

-216 QTITSSV
+216 QTITSAI

-235 KKVEVK
+235 KKVEIK
-241 SELISSIA
+241 SEVISSIA

-264 TFSDYRM
+264 TFSDYRI
-271 DVKNLSKLEG
+271 DVKNLNKLEG

-288 GDFFTS
+288 GDFYTS
-294 GNIFMENSNISVAG
+294 GNIFVENSNISIAG
-308 NTNVF
+308 NSNIF
-313 ESTSTYNLKVK
+313 ESTSTYNLKLK

-364 NAKIDS
+364 NAKIET
-370 LDGLINTKISEGK
+370 LDGLINTRISEGE
-383 IINEVVNTV
+383 IIDEVVNTV
-392 FKQEI
+392 FNQKI

-410 LVPNQAISKADLNT
+410 LVPNQAISKADINT
-424 NLLEIDINK
+424 NLLNVNVNK
-433 ALFDFNEGSFNS
+433 AVFDFNEASFTS
-445 DYLVKISSLANLV
+445 DYLVKIPSLTDLI

-468 IDISGN
+468 MDISGN

-479 NSLIIDGNSN
+479 NLLLVDGNSN
-489 ILAGALNFNLNNDDL
+489 LLGGALNFNLNNDNL
-504 SATLNNIGIKE
+504 TATLNNIGIKE

-522 PEIFDSKGSFK
+522 PEIFDSKGTFK
-533 VDYNLL
+533 VDYNML

-544 LSGNLSNGHFLE
+544 LTGSLVNGHFLP

-578 VKINSD
+578 VNINSD
-584 INNNILTSTVNMKSA
+584 INDTILTSTVNMKST

-610 DTLNNTI
+610 DTQNNTI
-617 DATLEVKIKESP
+617 DATLEAKIKETK

-639 NPKFSFDTKDLLK
+639 NPKISFDTKDLLK
-652 NEIDKQLEKNKD
+652 NEIDKQLEKNEG
-664 KIEEKLNKALG
+664 KIEEKINKALG
-675 GKIEDGKAKELIN
+675 GKLEDGKAKELIN
-688 NLKSLF
+688 NLKSFF

>member
-1 MKKLFLFLTIL
+1 MKKLFLFLTIILIL
-12 IILLVGS
+12 IIGS
-19 IYGILFTNYGN
+19 VYGTLFTKYGN

-42 DGQKDVKLKV
+42 NGQEDVKLKV
-52 NDFKLT
+52 NDFSLT

-66 KINDDSQILVSGD
+66 KINDDSQILISGE

-102 NLTKQELKGPFST
+102 NLTKQDLKGPFST

-130 FTNMALSE
+130 FTNVALSE

-146 NFEAKNVNV
+146 NFEPKNINV
-155 DLKNAKIEELL
+155 DLKDAKIEELL
-166 TLLNKPI
+166 NLLNKPN
-173 YLNGILNITADIKNI
+173 YANGTLNIAADIKNI
-188 DVTNLDGTVSASIS
+188 DVTNLDGMITASIS

-216 QTITSSV
+216 QTITSAI

-235 KKVEVK
+235 KKVEIK
-241 SELISSIA
+241 SEVISSIA
-249 DIFLDKTVIDLEKNK
+249 DIFLDKTIIDLEKNK
-264 TFSDYRM
+264 TFSDYRI
-271 DVKNLSKLEG
+271 DVKNLNKLEG

-294 GNIFMENSNISVAG
+294 GNIFVENSNISIAG
-308 NTNVF
+308 NSNIF
-313 ESTSTYNLKVK
+313 ESTSTYNLKLK

-329 NINFKIEDAK
+329 NISFKIEDAK
-339 IEKLLHMLNEPVYAT
+339 IEKLFHMLNEPVYAT

-364 NAKIDS
+364 NAKIDT
-370 LDGLINTKISEGK
+370 LDGLISTKISEGK

-392 FKQEI
+392 FKQDI
-397 KDTVTFD
+397 KDTVNFD
-404 LNVDTS
+404 LSVDTS
-410 LVPNQAISKADLNT
+410 LVPNQAISKANINT
-424 NLLEIDINK
+424 NLLDININQ
-433 ALFDFNEGSFNS
+433 ALFDFKEASLSS
-445 DYLVKISSLANLV
+445 DYLVKIPSLTSLI

-468 IDISGN
+468 MDISGN

-479 NSLIIDGNSN
+479 NSLIIDGSSS
-489 ILAGALNFNLNNDDL
+489 LLGGALNFNLNNDDL
-504 SATLNNIGIKE
+504 TATLNNIGIKE

-522 PEIFDSKGSFK
+522 PEIFDSTGSFK

-544 LSGNLSNGHFLE
+544 LSGNLANGHFLE
-556 NDFSTLI
+556 NEFSTII

-572 KEIYET
+572 KEVYES
-578 VKINSD
+578 VAINSD
-584 INNNILTSTVNMKSA
+584 INDTILTSTVNMKSA
-599 NTQIDINNSVF
+599 NTQIDINNSIF
-610 DTLNNTI
+610 DTQNNTI
-617 DATLEVKIKESP
+617 DATLEAKIKDTK
-629 FNININGNTS
+629 FNVNINGNTT

-652 NEIDKQLEKNKD
+652 NEIDKQLEKNQD
-664 KIEEKLNKALG
+664 KIEEKINKALG
-675 GKIEDGKAKELIN
+675 GKLEDGKAKELIN
-688 NLKSLF
+688 NLKSFF

>member
-1 MKKLFLFLTIL
+1 MKKLFLFLTIILIL
-12 IILLVGS
+12 IIGS
-19 IYGILFTNYGN
+19 VYGTLFTKYGN

-42 DGQKDVKLKV
+42 NGQEDVKLKV
-52 NDFKLT
+52 NDFSLT

-66 KINDDSQILVSGD
+66 KINDDSQILISGE

-102 NLTKQELKGPFST
+102 NLTKQDLKGPFST

-146 NFEAKNVNV
+146 NFEPKNINI
-155 DLKNAKIEELL
+155 DLKDAKIEELL
-166 TLLNKPI
+166 NLLNKPN
-173 YLNGILNITADIKNI
+173 YANGTLNIAADIKNI
-188 DVTNLDGTVSASIS
+188 DVTNLDGMITASIS

-216 QTITSSV
+216 QTITSAI

-235 KKVEVK
+235 KKVEIK
-241 SELISSIA
+241 SEVISSIA
-249 DIFLDKTVIDLEKNK
+249 DIFLDKTIIDLEKNK
-264 TFSDYRM
+264 TFSDYRI
-271 DVKNLSKLEG
+271 DVKNLNKLEG

-294 GNIFMENSNISVAG
+294 GNIFVENSNISIAG
-308 NTNVF
+308 NSNIF
-313 ESTSTYNLKVK
+313 ESTSTYNLKLK

-329 NINFKIEDAK
+329 NISFKIEDAK
-339 IEKLLHMLNEPVYAT
+339 IEKLFHMLNEPVYAT

-364 NAKIDS
+364 NAKIDT
-370 LDGLINTKISEGK
+370 LDGLISTKISEGK

-392 FKQEI
+392 FKQDI
-397 KDTVTFD
+397 KDTVNFD
-404 LNVDTS
+404 LSVDTS
-410 LVPNQAISKADLNT
+410 LVPNQAISKANINT
-424 NLLEIDINK
+424 NLLDININQ
-433 ALFDFNEGSFNS
+433 ALFDFKETSLSS
-445 DYLVKISSLANLV
+445 DYLVKIPSLTSLI
-458 DFTKTKLRGA
+458 DFTKTKLRGTM
-468 IDISGN
+468 DISGN

-479 NSLIIDGNSN
+479 NSLIIDGSSS
-489 ILAGALNFNLNNDDL
+489 LLGGALNFNLNNDDL
-504 SATLNNIGIKE
+504 TATLNNIGIKE

-522 PEIFDSKGSFK
+522 PEIFDSTGSFK

-544 LSGNLSNGHFLE
+544 LSGNLTNGHFLE
-556 NDFSTLI
+556 NEFSTII

-572 KEIYET
+572 KEIYES
-578 VKINSD
+578 VAINSD
-584 INNNILTSTVNMKSA
+584 INDTILTSTVNMKSA

-610 DTLNNTI
+610 DTQNNTI
-617 DATLEVKIKESP
+617 DATLEAKIKDTS
-629 FNININGNTS
+629 FNVNINGDTS

-652 NEIDKQLEKNKD
+652 NEIDKQLEKNQD
-664 KIEEKLNKALG
+664 KIEEKINKALG
-675 GKIEDGKAKELIN
+675 GKLEDGKAKELIN
-688 NLKSLF
+688 NLKSFF

>member
-1 MKKLFLFLTIL
+1 MKKLFLFLTIIIIL
-12 IILLVGS
+12 IIGS
-19 IYGILFTNYGN
+19 VYGTLFTKYGN
-30 GIIASYIENKVN
+30 GIIASYIESKVN
-42 DGQKDVKLKV
+42 DGQEDVKLKV
-52 NDFKLT
+52 NDFRLT

-66 KINDDSQILVSGD
+66 KINDDSQILISGD

-95 NDLATLK
+95 NDLSTLK
-102 NLTKQELKGPFST
+102 NLTKQDLNGPVST
-115 NGTFIGDK
+115 KGTFVGDK

-130 FTNMALSE
+130 FTNIALSE
-138 TNYHVNLV
+138 TNYHLNLV
-146 NFEAKNVNV
+146 NFEPKNINVN
-155 DLKNAKIEELL
+155 LKDAKIEELL
-166 TLLNKPI
+166 TLLNKPN
-173 YLNGILNITADIKNI
+173 YANGTLNITADIKNI
-188 DVTNLDGTVSASIS
+188 DVTNLDGMITASIS

-216 QTITSSV
+216 QTITSAI

-235 KKVEVK
+235 KKVEIK
-241 SELISSIA
+241 SEVISSIA

-264 TFSDYRM
+264 TFSDYRI
-271 DVKNLSKLEG
+271 DVKNLNKLEG

-288 GDFFTS
+288 GDFYTS
-294 GNIFMENSNISVAG
+294 GNIFVENSNISIAG
-308 NTNVF
+308 NSNIF
-313 ESTSTYNLKVK
+313 ESTSTYNLKLK

-364 NAKIDS
+364 NAKIET
-370 LDGLINTKISEGK
+370 LDGLINTKISEGE
-383 IINEVVNTV
+383 IIDEVVNTV
-392 FKQEI
+392 FNQKI

-410 LVPNQAISKADLNT
+410 LVPNQAISKADINT
-424 NLLEIDINK
+424 NLLNVNVNK
-433 ALFDFNEGSFNS
+433 AVFDFNEASFTS
-445 DYLVKISSLANLV
+445 DYLVKIPSLTDLI

-468 IDISGN
+468 MDISGN

-479 NSLIIDGNSN
+479 NLLLVDGSSN
-489 ILAGALNFNLNNDDL
+489 LLGGALNFNLNNDNL
-504 SATLNNIGIKE
+504 TATLNNIGIKE

-522 PEIFDSKGSFK
+522 PEIFDSKGTFK
-533 VDYNLL
+533 VDYNML

-544 LSGNLSNGHFLE
+544 LTGSLVNGHFLP

-578 VKINSD
+578 VNINSD
-584 INNNILTSTVNMKSA
+584 INDTILTSTVNMKST

-610 DTLNNTI
+610 DTQNNTI
-617 DATLEVKIKESP
+617 DATLEAKIKETK

-639 NPKFSFDTKDLLK
+639 NPKISFDTKDLLK
-652 NEIDKQLEKNKD
+652 NEIDKQLEKNEG
-664 KIEEKLNKALG
+664 KIEEKINKALG
-675 GKIEDGKAKELIN
+675 GKLEDGKAKELIN
-688 NLKSLF
+688 NLKSFF